1 MNKHQRRIMPHR
13 PAAMAYAYA
22 FAGAIGAALLCHPA
36 RAGNISLGDDF
47 EAEYKLTI
55 DYAALMRLKDP
66 SNALIDGPVSAT
78 TKLPST
84 VNYDDGDRNFRADS
98 LFNNRIS
105 GLAELIVRGPNY
117 GLALSGDGFYDQVY
131 HHPNDND
138 SPATVNKSGPYNQF
152 TQGARYYDGQR
163 LRLLDAYAFGNWQ
176 LGAHQDIDIRIGKQV
191 VGWGEALFFSG
202 LATAMS
208 PADASKAFIP
218 GIETKD
224 LLLPS
229 NQVALKLGVTDD
241 LTVLGYYKLQYKP
254 TELDPAGDYF
264 STADVVGPGSQF
276 IYLTENPFY
285 GLAPLPAP
293 LNIPLGQI
301 VPGTPQFWTASRG
314 PDLKPSDYGQYG
326 AGLKYQ
332 LTQTTGLGAYY
343 LRYTDTAP
351 ITRLNEGYQVLLAP
365 LSALP
370 QPLQGV
376 LQAVENGIL
385 TPLGVQVPLVT
396 QPLTSKA
403 IGVQVP
409 VSYNLAY
416 QDGIH
421 MGALSFSSQ
430 LFGVSVAGE
439 ADYRDGVDLLVNPA
453 GPTATVGKTMQ
464 FDLSAIQA
472 IGHGPWW
479 DSIQLVGEAQY
490 IHINSVTPVGGVSQL
505 TNGTGPGTKNAWA
518 YSTEVMVGWNNVFP
532 GWDIVVPVTFQA
544 IAKGSPPPGTFGA
557 LYGEGDQRDSVGIT
571 FSYLQRLA
579 LGLTYSGFL
588 GTPTLEQ
595 HPYGDRDYVAVT
607 AKYQF

>member
-1 MNKHQRRIMPHR
+1 MNQRRHSITPHR
-13 PAAMAYAYA
+13 SAAMAYAVAGILAAAA
-22 FAGAIGAALLCHPA
+22 FGTPVH
-36 RAGNISLGDDF
+36 AGNISFGDDF
-47 EAEYKLTI
+47 DAEYKLTLG
-55 DYAALMRLKDP
+55 YAALMRLKDP
-66 SNALIDGPVSAT
+66 SGTLTDGPVNAT
-78 TKLPST
+78 TKLPAT
-84 VNYDDGDRNFRADS
+84 VNYDDGDRNFKANS
-98 LFNNRIS
+98 LVNNRIT

-138 SPATVNKSGPYNQF
+138 SPATVNQTGPYNRF
-152 TQGARYYDGQR
+152 TPGARYYDGQR
-163 LRLLDAYAFGNWQ
+163 LRLLDAYVFGNWQ
-176 LGAHQDIDIRIGKQV
+176 LGPHQDVDLRIGKQV

-254 TELDPAGDYF
+254 TELNPAGDYF
-264 STADVVGPGSQF
+264 STADVVGPGSEF
-276 IYLTENPFY
+276 IYLTQNPLY
-285 GLAPLPAP
+285 V
-293 LNIPLGQI
+293 PLGQLI
-301 VPGTPQFWTASRG
+301 PGTPQFWTATRG
-314 PDLKPSDYGQYG
+314 PDLRPSDYGQYG
-326 AGLKYQ
+326 VGLKYQ

-351 ITRLNEGYQVLLAP
+351 ITHLNQGYQVLLAP
-365 LSALP
+365 LNLLP

-376 LQAVENGIL
+376 LQAAENGIL
-385 TPLGVQVPLVT
+385 GPLGIQIPLLT
-396 QPLTSKA
+396 QPLTSQA

-409 VSYNLAY
+409 VSYNLTY

-439 ADYRDGVDLLVNPA
+439 ADYRDGIDLLVNPA
-453 GPTATVGKTMQ
+453 APTASRGKTTQ
-464 FDLSAIQA
+464 LDLSAIQA
-472 IGHGPWW
+472 LGHGPLW

-505 TNGTGPGTKNAWA
+505 TNGTGPGTRNAWA
-518 YSTEVMVGWNNVFP
+518 YSAEVMFGWNNVFP
-532 GWDIVVPVTFQA
+532 GWDIVVPLTFQA

-571 FSYLQRLA
+571 FSYLQRLS

-588 GTPTLEQ
+588 GTPTVEQ
-595 HPYGDRDYVAVT
+595 HPYADRDYVAAT

>member
-1 MNKHQRRIMPHR
+1 MNKRQGGIVPHR
-13 PAAMAYAYA
+13 ATAMACAVA
-22 FAGAIGAALLCHPA
+22 AAIGGTAFSAPV
-36 RAGNISLGDDF
+36 RAGNISFGDDF
-47 EAEYKLTI
+47 GAEYKLTV
-55 DYAALMRLKDP
+55 DYAALMRLKNP
-66 SNALIDGPVSAT
+66 SGNLVNGPVNAT

-84 VNYDDGDRNFRADS
+84 INYDDGDRNFKANS

-131 HHPNDND
+131 HHPNDNN
-138 SPATVNKSGPYNQF
+138 SPATINKTGQYNRF

-163 LRLLDAYAFGNWQ
+163 LRLLDAYVFGNWK
-176 LGAHQDIDIRIGKQV
+176 LGPQQDIDLRIGKQV

-241 LTVLGYYKLQYKP
+241 LTVLGYYKLQYKA

-285 GLAPLPAP
+285 ALAPLPAP

-301 VPGTPQFWTASRG
+301 VPGTPQFWTATRG

-326 AGLKYQ
+326 VGLKYQ
-332 LTQTTGLGAYY
+332 LTQTTGVGAYY

-370 QPLQGV
+370 QPLQGI
-376 LQAVENGIL
+376 LQSVESGIL
-385 TPLGVQVPLVT
+385 QGAPAPPVNL
-396 QPLTSKA
+396 PLTSQA

-409 VSYNLAY
+409 VSYNIKY
-416 QDGIH
+416 FDGIH
-421 MGALSFSSQ
+421 MGALSFSTQ
-430 LFGVSVAGE
+430 ALGVSFAGE
-439 ADYRDGVDLLVNPA
+439 VNYRDGIDLLVNPA
-453 GPTATVGKTMQ
+453 SPTVTRGKTTQ
-464 FDLSAIQA
+464 ADFSALQVL
-472 IGHGPWW
+472 GPGWFW
-479 DSIQLVGEAQY
+479 DSLNLIGEVGY
-490 IHINSVTPVGGVSQL
+490 IHINGVDAVNGVTQL
-505 TNGTGPGTKNAWA
+505 TNGAGPVSKNAWA
-518 YSTEVMVGWNNVFP
+518 YSFLASFDWKNVFA
-532 GWDIVVPVTFQA
+532 GWDIDAPITFQG
-544 IAKGSPPPGTFGA
+544 IAKGSPPPGTYGS
-557 LYGEGDQRDSVGIT
+557 LWGEGDQRASVGVD
-571 FSYLQRLA
+571 FSYLQRLT
-579 LGLTYSGFL
+579 LGLTYSAFL
-588 GTPTLEQ
+588 GRPNLEQ
-595 HPYGDRDYVAVT
+595 HPYADRDYAGFNV
-607 AKYQF
+607 KYQF

>member
-1 MNKHQRRIMPHR
+1 MNKDQRKIMPHR
-13 PAAMAYAYA
+13 TGAMACAL
-22 FAGAIGAALLCHPA
+22 AGALAAAFGLPA
-36 RAGNISLGDDF
+36 HAGSISLGDDF
-47 EAEYKLTI
+47 DAEYKLTV
-55 DYAALMRLKDP
+55 DYAALMRLKSP
-66 SNALIDGPVSAT
+66 SSALVNGPVDAT

-84 VNYDDGDRNFRADS
+84 VNYDDGDRNFKADS

-138 SPATVNKSGPYNQF
+138 SPATVNKTGPYNQF

-163 LRLLDAYAFGNWQ
+163 LRLLDAYVFGNWQ

-208 PADASKAFIP
+208 PADATKAFIP

-229 NQVALKLGVTDD
+229 NQVALKFGVTDD
-241 LTVLGYYKLQYKP
+241 LTVLGYYKLQYKA

-276 IYLTENPFY
+276 IYLTQNPFY
-285 GLAPLPAP
+285 AL
-293 LNIPLGQI
+293 LGNLI
-301 VPGTPQFWTASRG
+301 PGTPQFWTASRG

-332 LTQTTGLGAYY
+332 LTQTTGVGAYY

-351 ITRLNEGYQVLLAP
+351 LTRLNEGYQVLLAP
-365 LSALP
+365 LSNVLP
-370 QPLQGV
+370 QSLQSA
-376 LQAVENGIL
+376 LQAVESGIL
-385 TPLGVQVPLVT
+385 GPLGVQVPLVT

-409 VSYNLAY
+409 VSYNLGY

-421 MGALSFSSQ
+421 MAALSFSSQ
-430 LFGVSVAGE
+430 IFGVSVAGE
-439 ADYRDGVDLLVNPA
+439 ADYRDGIDLLVNPA
-453 GPTATVGKTMQ
+453 GPTATRGKTMQ

-472 IGHGPWW
+472 LGHGPFW
-479 DSIQLVGEAQY
+479 DSIQLIGEVQY
-490 IHINSVTPVGGVSQL
+490 IHINSVTPVAGDDQL

-518 YSTEVMVGWNNVFP
+518 YSTEAMFGWNNVFP
-532 GWDIVVPVTFQA
+532 GWDIVVPLTFQA

-571 FSYLQRLA
+571 FTYLQRLN

-595 HPYGDRDYVAVT
+595 HPYADRDYVAFT

>member
-1 MNKHQRRIMPHR
+1 
-13 PAAMAYAYA
+13 
-22 FAGAIGAALLCHPA
+22 
-36 RAGNISLGDDF
+36 
-47 EAEYKLTI
+47 
-55 DYAALMRLKDP
+55 
-66 SNALIDGPVSAT
+66 
-78 TKLPST
+78 
-84 VNYDDGDRNFRADS
+84 
-98 LFNNRIS
+98 
-105 GLAELIVRGPNY
+105 
-117 GLALSGDGFYDQVY
+117 
-131 HHPNDND
+131 
-138 SPATVNKSGPYNQF
+138 
-152 TQGARYYDGQR
+152 
-163 LRLLDAYAFGNWQ
+163 
-176 LGAHQDIDIRIGKQV
+176 
-191 VGWGEALFFSG
+191 
-202 LATAMS
+202 
-208 PADASKAFIP
+208 
-218 GIETKD
+218 
-224 LLLPS
+224 
-229 NQVALKLGVTDD
+229 VALKLGVTDD

-285 GLAPLPAP
+285 ALAPLPAP

-301 VPGTPQFWTASRG
+301 VPGTPQFWTATRG

-332 LTQTTGLGAYY
+332 LTQTTGVGAYY

-376 LQAVENGIL
+376 LQAVESGIL
-385 TPLGVQVPLVT
+385 TPLGVQIPLVT

-409 VSYNLAY
+409 VSYNIAY

-430 LFGVSVAGE
+430 LLGVSVAGE

-453 GPTATVGKTMQ
+453 APAATVGKTMQ

-472 IGHGPWW
+472 IGHGPLW
-479 DSIQLVGEAQY
+479 DSIQLIGEAQY
-490 IHINSVTPVGGVSQL
+490 IHINSVTAVGGVSQL

-595 HPYGDRDYVAVT
+595 HPYGDRDYLAVT

>member
-1 MNKHQRRIMPHR
+1 MNKHQRRIVLHR
-13 PAAMAYAYA
+13 TTAMVCALT
-22 FAGAIGAALLCHPA
+22 GAIGAATFSVPA
-36 RAGNISLGDDF
+36 HAGNISLGDDF
-47 EAEYKLTI
+47 DAEYKLTVG
-55 DYAALMRLKDP
+55 YAALMRLKDP
-66 SNALIDGPVSAT
+66 SGNLVNGPVNAT
-78 TKLPST
+78 TMLPAT
-84 VNYDDGDRNFRADS
+84 INYDDGDRNFKANS
-98 LFNNRIS
+98 LINNRIT
-105 GLAELIVRGPNY
+105 GLAELIVRGPSY

-131 HHPNDND
+131 HHPNDNN
-138 SPATVNKSGPYNQF
+138 SPATVNKTGQYNRF
-152 TQGARYYDGQR
+152 TSGARYYDGQR
-163 LRLLDAYAFGNWQ
+163 LRLLDAYVFGNWK
-176 LGAHQDIDIRIGKQV
+176 LGPQQDIDLRIGKQV

-208 PADASKAFIP
+208 PADAAKAFIP

-224 LLLPS
+224 LLLPT

-254 TELDPAGDYF
+254 TELNPAGDYF
-264 STADVVGPGSQF
+264 STADVVGPGSEF
-276 IYLTENPFY
+276 IYLTQNPFY
-285 GLAPLPAP
+285 GLTVLPAP

-326 AGLKYQ
+326 IGLKYQ
-332 LTQTTGLGAYY
+332 LTQSTGLGAYY

-351 ITRLNEGYQVLLAP
+351 ITHLNEGYQVLLAP

-370 QPLQGV
+370 QPLQGI
-376 LQAVENGIL
+376 LQAVEGGIL
-385 TPLGVQVPLVT
+385 GPLGVQVPLVT
-396 QPLTSKA
+396 QPLTSRA

-453 GPTATVGKTMQ
+453 GPTATRGKTMQ

-472 IGHGPWW
+472 LGHGPLW
-479 DSIQLVGEAQY
+479 DSIQLIGEAQY
-490 IHINSVTPVGGVSQL
+490 IHINSVTPVAGNSQL
-505 TNGTGPGTKNAWA
+505 TNGTWPGTKNAWA
-518 YSTEVMVGWNNVFP
+518 YSTEVMFGWNNVFP
-532 GWDIVVPVTFQA
+532 GWDIVVPLTFQA

-571 FSYLQRLA
+571 FSYLQRLS

-588 GTPTLEQ
+588 GTPTVEQ
-595 HPYGDRDYVAVT
+595 HPYADRDNIAFT

>member
-1 MNKHQRRIMPHR
+1 MNKHQRRIVLHR
-13 PAAMAYAYA
+13 TTAMAAA
-22 FAGAIGAALLCHPA
+22 LAGAIGAATFSAPVH
-36 RAGNISLGDDF
+36 AGNIGLGNDF

-55 DYAALMRLKDP
+55 GYAALMRLKDP
-66 SNALIDGPVSAT
+66 SGNLTNGPVSAT
-78 TKLPST
+78 TKLPAT
-84 VNYDDGDRNFRADS
+84 INYDDGDRNFKANS
-98 LFNNRIS
+98 LINNRIT
-105 GLAELIVRGPNY
+105 GLAELIIHGPNY

-131 HHPNDND
+131 HHPNDNN
-138 SPATVNKSGPYNQF
+138 SPATVNKTGPYNRF
-152 TQGARYYDGQR
+152 TPGARYYDGQR
-163 LRLLDAYAFGNWQ
+163 LRLLDAYVFGNWQ
-176 LGAHQDIDIRIGKQV
+176 LGPHQDIDLRIGKQV

-254 TELDPAGDYF
+254 TELNPAGDYF
-264 STADVVGPGSQF
+264 STADVVGPGSEF
-276 IYLTENPFY
+276 IYLTQNPFY
-285 GLAPLPAP
+285 GLTVLPPP

-314 PDLKPSDYGQYG
+314 PDLKPSSFGQYG
-326 AGLKYQ
+326 IGLKYQ

-351 ITRLNEGYQVLLAP
+351 ITRLNPGYQVLLAP
-365 LSALP
+365 LSTLP
-370 QPLQGV
+370 QPLLGI
-376 LQAVENGIL
+376 LQAVEGGIL
-385 TPLGVQVPLVT
+385 GPLGVQVPLVT
-396 QPLTSKA
+396 QPLTSRA

-421 MGALSFSSQ
+421 MAALSFSSQ

-439 ADYRDGVDLLVNPA
+439 ADYRDGIDLLVNPA
-453 GPTATVGKTMQ
+453 APTATRGKTMQ
-464 FDLSAIQA
+464 FDLSAIEA
-472 IGHGPWW
+472 LGHGPLW
-479 DSIQLVGEAQY
+479 DSIQLIGEAQY
-490 IHINSVTPVGGVSQL
+490 IHINSATPVGGVSQL

-518 YSTEVMVGWNNVFP
+518 YSTEVMFGWNNVFP
-532 GWDIVVPVTFQA
+532 GWDIVVPITFQA

-571 FSYLQRLA
+571 FSYLQRLS

-588 GTPTLEQ
+588 GTPTVEQ
-595 HPYGDRDYVAVT
+595 HPYADRDYLAAT